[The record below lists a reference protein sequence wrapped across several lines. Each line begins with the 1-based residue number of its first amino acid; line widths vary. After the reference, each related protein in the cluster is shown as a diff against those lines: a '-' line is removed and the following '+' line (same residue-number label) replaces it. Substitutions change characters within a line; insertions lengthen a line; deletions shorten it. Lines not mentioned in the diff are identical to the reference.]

1 MLNSHDGVQVIENKE
16 LAHGGIK
23 VLEKQ
28 LHTVP
33 KPFSFES
40 RYSCAI
46 KPQVFAYILY
56 LLFIIKLRGLK
67 TDRFFYQNIPI
78 FCQSY
83 KLTIL
88 PSIISENGFQF
99 VIKFTLD

>member
-16 LAHGGIK
+16 IAHDGIK

-46 KPQVFAYILY
+46 KPQVLALY
-56 LLFIIKLRGLK
+56 FISISIFKLRGLK
-67 TDRFFYQNIPI
+67 T
-78 FCQSY
+78 
-83 KLTIL
+83 
-88 PSIISENGFQF
+88 
-99 VIKFTLD
+99 V